1 MPLRELL
8 WSIIPSARLGFA
20 VGGQHCCCCCCSCS
34 RNVVPSS
41 NLLCARRVVGC
52 LQTPR
57 GAGREQDDISR
68 NRGGKGKFTIGV
80 GPPRGT
86 KAGGPAWLKDSC
98 PRPGASSTRAKGKRR
113 SSDADLPPGRNV
125 PIDESLKGESS
136 NLSSAPTAVH
146 LPSDVCLITPIRPS
160 LPSMPLDACTRV
172 PAIRRRF
179 SFENSCYHQ
188 PRWLILC
195 SSWS

>member
-8 WSIIPSARLGFA
+8 WSIIPSASLGFA
-20 VGGQHCCCCCCSCS
+20 VGGQHCCCRCCCCSQDIV
-34 RNVVPSS
+34 RSS
-41 NLLCARRVVGC
+41 NSLCARRVVRC

-68 NRGGKGKFTIGV
+68 NRGGKGKFTVGV

-98 PRPGASSTRAKGKRR
+98 PRPGASSTRAKGKKR

-125 PIDESLKGESS
+125 PVDESLKGESS
-136 NLSSAPTAVH
+136 NLSSAPAAVQ
-146 LPSDVCLITPIRPS
+146 LPSDVCLITPI
-160 LPSMPLDACTRV
+160 A
-172 PAIRRRF
+172 AIHATPCMHASPR
-179 SFENSCYHQ
+179 NSAE
-188 PRWLILC
+188 IFF
-195 SSWS
+195 

>member
-1 MPLRELL
+1 M
-8 WSIIPSARLGFA
+8 
-20 VGGQHCCCCCCSCS
+20 
-34 RNVVPSS
+34 
-41 NLLCARRVVGC
+41 
-52 LQTPR
+52 QTPR
-57 GAGREQDDISR
+57 RAGREQDDISR

-125 PIDESLKGESS
+125 PVDESLKGESS
-136 NLSSAPTAVH
+136 NLSSAPAAVH

>member
-68 NRGGKGKFTIGV
+68 NRGGKGKFTVGV

-113 SSDADLPPGRNV
+113 SSDADLPQGRNV

-146 LPSDVCLITPIRPS
+146 LPSDVCLIT
-160 LPSMPLDACTRV
+160 
-172 PAIRRRF
+172 AIAAIAAIHATPCMNASPR
-179 SFENSCYHQ
+179 NSAE
-188 PRWLILC
+188 IFF
-195 SSWS
+195 